1 MAAGPRTGAA
11 PGEPN
16 ASAAEVFAG
25 RAAAPASAA
34 RLPTSTACLNPKCLA
49 DIFFVSVMNASVV
62 ILVAKQHPLYL
73 MRSRKSQ
80 YFQCFVVDYVL
91 ILHPFGEGGTVE
103 QRRESGNPPARAARS
118 PASRSPAGGRRRGT
132 ARDRASGHGKGGAR
146 RARDGRHAA
155 RAGDDVAG
163 FGFAPTLPGEGAE
176 FGARGSEFGVRS
188 SEFGARSSGLGARSS
203 GLGVRSSEF
212 GVRGSEFGARSSEF
226 GVRSSGL
233 GVRGSG
239 LGARSSE
246 FGARSS
252 KLGARSSER
261 GAGAWGEN
269 AAYRRRGGVGR
280 GAARG
285 LSAPRSA
292 AVNGAMRRYLAVPG
306 GIGWYSAMSAGRLAR
321 RAAA

>member
-1 MAAGPRTGAA
+1 
-11 PGEPN
+11 
-16 ASAAEVFAG
+16 
-25 RAAAPASAA
+25 
-34 RLPTSTACLNPKCLA
+34 
-49 DIFFVSVMNASVV
+49 MNASVV

-132 ARDRASGHGKGGAR
+132 TRDRASGHGKGGAR

-163 FGFAPTLPGEGAE
+163 FGFASTLPGEGAE
-176 FGARGSEFGVRS
+176 FGARGSGLGVRGSEFGARSSGLGVRGSEFGVRS
-188 SEFGARSSGLGARSS
+188 SEFGARSSELGTRNSELGTRNSELGTRSRCV
-203 GLGVRSSEF
+203 GR
-212 GVRGSEFGARSSEF
+212 
-226 GVRSSGL
+226 
-233 GVRGSG
+233 
-239 LGARSSE
+239 
-246 FGARSS
+246 
-252 KLGARSSER
+252 ER
-261 GAGAWGEN
+261 GVSSAGWG
-269 AAYRRRGGVGR
+269 GMGR

-285 LSAPRSA
+285 RSAPRSA

-306 GIGWYSAMSAGRLAR
+306 GIGWYSAMSAGRPGAPRRDAYSTPVR
-321 RAAA
+321 RAPARHSSISRTFTRLPLILPALSLRSASRAMPRSTAT

>member
-1 MAAGPRTGAA
+1 
-11 PGEPN
+11 
-16 ASAAEVFAG
+16 
-25 RAAAPASAA
+25 
-34 RLPTSTACLNPKCLA
+34 
-49 DIFFVSVMNASVV
+49 MNASVV

-132 ARDRASGHGKGGAR
+132 TRDRASGHGKGGAR

-163 FGFAPTLPGEGAE
+163 FGFASTLPGEGAE
-176 FGARGSEFGVRS
+176 FGARGSGLGVRG
-188 SEFGARSSGLGARSS
+188 SEFGARSS

-212 GVRGSEFGARSSEF
+212 GVRSSEL
-226 GVRSSGL
+226 GTRNSELGTRNSELGTRSRCVG
-233 GVRGSG
+233 R
-239 LGARSSE
+239 
-246 FGARSS
+246 
-252 KLGARSSER
+252 ER
-261 GAGAWGEN
+261 GVSSAGWG
-269 AAYRRRGGVGR
+269 GMGR

-285 LSAPRSA
+285 RSAPRSA

-306 GIGWYSAMSAGRLAR
+306 GIGWYSAMSAGRPGAPRRDAYSTPVR
-321 RAAA
+321 RAPARHSSISRTFTRLPLILPALSLRSASRAMPRSTAT

>member
-1 MAAGPRTGAA
+1 
-11 PGEPN
+11 
-16 ASAAEVFAG
+16 
-25 RAAAPASAA
+25 
-34 RLPTSTACLNPKCLA
+34 
-49 DIFFVSVMNASVV
+49 MNASVV

-91 ILHPFGEGGTVE
+91 ILHPLGEGGTVE

-132 ARDRASGHGKGGAR
+132 TRDRAPGHGKGGAR
-146 RARDGRHAA
+146 RARGGRHAA

-163 FGFAPTLPGEGAE
+163 FGFASTLPGGGAE
-176 FGARGSEFGVRS
+176 FGARG
-188 SEFGARSSGLGARSS
+188 SGLGARSS

-212 GVRGSEFGARSSEF
+212 GARS
-226 GVRSSGL
+226 
-233 GVRGSG
+233 
-239 LGARSSE
+239 A
-246 FGARSS
+246 
-252 KLGARSSER
+252 ER

-285 LSAPRSA
+285 RSAPRSA

>member
-1 MAAGPRTGAA
+1 
-11 PGEPN
+11 
-16 ASAAEVFAG
+16 
-25 RAAAPASAA
+25 
-34 RLPTSTACLNPKCLA
+34 
-49 DIFFVSVMNASVV
+49 MNASVV

-132 ARDRASGHGKGGAR
+132 TRDRASGHGKGGAR

-163 FGFAPTLPGEGAE
+163 FGFASTLPGEGAE
-176 FGARGSEFGVRS
+176 FGARGSGLGVRG
-188 SEFGARSSGLGARSS
+188 SEFGARSS

-212 GVRGSEFGARSSEF
+212 GARNSELGTRNSELGTRNSELGTRSRCV
-226 GVRSSGL
+226 GR
-233 GVRGSG
+233 
-239 LGARSSE
+239 
-246 FGARSS
+246 
-252 KLGARSSER
+252 ER
-261 GAGAWGEN
+261 GVSSAGWG
-269 AAYRRRGGVGR
+269 GMGR

-285 LSAPRSA
+285 RSAPRSA

-306 GIGWYSAMSAGRLAR
+306 GIGWYSAMSAGRPGAPRRDAYSTPVR
-321 RAAA
+321 RAPARHSSISRTFTRLPLILPALSLRSASRAMPRSTAT

>member
-1 MAAGPRTGAA
+1 
-11 PGEPN
+11 
-16 ASAAEVFAG
+16 
-25 RAAAPASAA
+25 
-34 RLPTSTACLNPKCLA
+34 
-49 DIFFVSVMNASVV
+49 
-62 ILVAKQHPLYL
+62 

-132 ARDRASGHGKGGAR
+132 TRDRASGHGKGGAR

-163 FGFAPTLPGEGAE
+163 FGFASTLPGEGAE

-188 SEFGARSSGLGARSS
+188 SEP
-203 GLGVRSSEF
+203 
-212 GVRGSEFGARSSEF
+212 
-226 GVRSSGL
+226 
-233 GVRGSG
+233 
-239 LGARSSE
+239 
-246 FGARSS
+246 
-252 KLGARSSER
+252 ER

-285 LSAPRSA
+285 RSAPRSA

-306 GIGWYSAMSAGRLAR
+306 GIGWYSAMSAGRPGAPQRDAYSTPVR
-321 RAAA
+321 RAPARHSSISRTFTRLPLILPALSLRSASRAMPRSTAT

>member
-1 MAAGPRTGAA
+1 
-11 PGEPN
+11 
-16 ASAAEVFAG
+16 
-25 RAAAPASAA
+25 
-34 RLPTSTACLNPKCLA
+34 
-49 DIFFVSVMNASVV
+49 
-62 ILVAKQHPLYL
+62 

-132 ARDRASGHGKGGAR
+132 TRDRASGHGKGGAR

-176 FGARGSEFGVRS
+176 FGARGS
-188 SEFGARSSGLGARSS
+188 GL
-203 GLGVRSSEF
+203 
-212 GVRGSEFGARSSEF
+212 GARSSEF

-239 LGARSSE
+239 LGVRGSEFGVRSSEFGARSSGLGARSSE

-252 KLGARSSER
+252 ELGTRNSEPVRGART
-261 GAGAWGEN
+261 
-269 AAYRRRGGVGR
+269 RRIVGGVGWGGVGG

-285 LSAPRSA
+285 RSAPRSA

-306 GIGWYSAMSAGRLAR
+306 GIGWYSAMSAGRPGAPRRDAYSTPVR
-321 RAAA
+321 RAPARHSSISRTFTRLPLILPALSLRSASRAMPRSTAT

>member
-1 MAAGPRTGAA
+1 
-11 PGEPN
+11 
-16 ASAAEVFAG
+16 
-25 RAAAPASAA
+25 
-34 RLPTSTACLNPKCLA
+34 
-49 DIFFVSVMNASVV
+49 
-62 ILVAKQHPLYL
+62 

-132 ARDRASGHGKGGAR
+132 TRDRASGHGKGGAR

-163 FGFAPTLPGEGAE
+163 FGFASTLPGEGAE
-176 FGARGSEFGVRS
+176 FGVRGSGLGARGSEFGVRS
-188 SEFGARSSGLGARSS
+188 SELGARS
-203 GLGVRSSEF
+203 
-212 GVRGSEFGARSSEF
+212 A
-226 GVRSSGL
+226 
-233 GVRGSG
+233 
-239 LGARSSE
+239 
-246 FGARSS
+246 
-252 KLGARSSER
+252 ER

-306 GIGWYSAMSAGRLAR
+306 GIGWYSAMSAGRPGAPRRDAYSTPVQRAPAR
-321 RAAA
+321 HSSISRTFTRLPLILPALSLRSASRAMPRSTAT

>member
-1 MAAGPRTGAA
+1 
-11 PGEPN
+11 
-16 ASAAEVFAG
+16 
-25 RAAAPASAA
+25 
-34 RLPTSTACLNPKCLA
+34 
-49 DIFFVSVMNASVV
+49 
-62 ILVAKQHPLYL
+62 

-118 PASRSPAGGRRRGT
+118 PTSRSPAGGRRRGT
-132 ARDRASGHGKGGAR
+132 TRDRASGHGKGGAR

-163 FGFAPTLPGEGAE
+163 FGFASTLPGEGAE

-188 SEFGARSSGLGARSS
+188 SEFGAGAR
-203 GLGVRSSEF
+203 GRCVGR
-212 GVRGSEFGARSSEF
+212 
-226 GVRSSGL
+226 
-233 GVRGSG
+233 
-239 LGARSSE
+239 
-246 FGARSS
+246 
-252 KLGARSSER
+252 ER
-261 GAGAWGEN
+261 GVSSAGWGG
-269 AAYRRRGGVGR
+269 AGR

-306 GIGWYSAMSAGRLAR
+306 GIGWYSAMSAGRPGAPRRDAYSTPVR
-321 RAAA
+321 RAPARHSSISRTFTRLPLILPALSLRSASRAMPRSTAT

>member
-1 MAAGPRTGAA
+1 
-11 PGEPN
+11 
-16 ASAAEVFAG
+16 
-25 RAAAPASAA
+25 
-34 RLPTSTACLNPKCLA
+34 
-49 DIFFVSVMNASVV
+49 MNASVV

-132 ARDRASGHGKGGAR
+132 TRDRASGHGKGGAR

-163 FGFAPTLPGEGAE
+163 FGFASTLPGEGAE
-176 FGARGSEFGVRS
+176 FGARGS
-188 SEFGARSSGLGARSS
+188 GL
-203 GLGVRSSEF
+203 
-212 GVRGSEFGARSSEF
+212 GVRGSEFG
-226 GVRSSGL
+226 V
-233 GVRGSG
+233 
-239 LGARSSE
+239 
-246 FGARSS
+246 RSS

-269 AAYRRRGGVGR
+269 AAYRRRGGVGWGGAGR

>member
-1 MAAGPRTGAA
+1 
-11 PGEPN
+11 
-16 ASAAEVFAG
+16 
-25 RAAAPASAA
+25 
-34 RLPTSTACLNPKCLA
+34 
-49 DIFFVSVMNASVV
+49 MNASVV

-132 ARDRASGHGKGGAR
+132 TRDRASGHGKGGAR

-163 FGFAPTLPGEGAE
+163 FGFASTLPGEGAE
-176 FGARGSEFGVRS
+176 FGARGSGLGVRGSEFGARSSGLGVRGSEFGVRS
-188 SEFGARSSGLGARSS
+188 SEFGARSSELGTRNSELGTRSRCV
-203 GLGVRSSEF
+203 GR
-212 GVRGSEFGARSSEF
+212 
-226 GVRSSGL
+226 
-233 GVRGSG
+233 
-239 LGARSSE
+239 
-246 FGARSS
+246 
-252 KLGARSSER
+252 ER
-261 GAGAWGEN
+261 GVSSAGWG
-269 AAYRRRGGVGR
+269 GMGR

-285 LSAPRSA
+285 RSAPRSA

-306 GIGWYSAMSAGRLAR
+306 GIGWYSAMSAGRPGAPRRDAYSTPVR
-321 RAAA
+321 RAPARHSSISRTFTRLPLILPALSLRSASRAMPRSTAT

>member
-1 MAAGPRTGAA
+1 
-11 PGEPN
+11 
-16 ASAAEVFAG
+16 
-25 RAAAPASAA
+25 
-34 RLPTSTACLNPKCLA
+34 
-49 DIFFVSVMNASVV
+49 MNASVV

-176 FGARGSEFGVRS
+176 FGARGS
-188 SEFGARSSGLGARSS
+188 
-203 GLGVRSSEF
+203 GLGV
-212 GVRGSEFGARSSEF
+212 RSSEF

-252 KLGARSSER
+252 KLGARSSELGAR
-261 GAGAWGEN
+261 GRCVGRERGVSSAGWGGAGRGSGPERAAIGGGERGD
-269 AAYRRRGGVGR
+269 AAVSGGARRYWMVFGDVGRPAGPARRGVTPIR
-280 GAARG
+280 RPC
-285 LSAPRSA
+285 SAPPRVIRPSA
-292 AVNGAMRRYLAVPG
+292 APSPACP
-306 GIGWYSAMSAGRLAR
+306 
-321 RAAA
+321 

>member
-1 MAAGPRTGAA
+1 
-11 PGEPN
+11 
-16 ASAAEVFAG
+16 
-25 RAAAPASAA
+25 
-34 RLPTSTACLNPKCLA
+34 
-49 DIFFVSVMNASVV
+49 MNASVV

-132 ARDRASGHGKGGAR
+132 TRDRASGHGKGGAR

-176 FGARGSEFGVRS
+176 FGARGS
-188 SEFGARSSGLGARSS
+188 GL
-203 GLGVRSSEF
+203 
-212 GVRGSEFGARSSEF
+212 GARSSEF

-239 LGARSSE
+239 LGVRGSEFGVRSSEFGARSSGLGARSSE

-252 KLGARSSER
+252 ELGTRNSEPVRGART
-261 GAGAWGEN
+261 
-269 AAYRRRGGVGR
+269 RRIVGGVGWGGAGR
-280 GAARG
+280 GSGPERAAIGGGERG
-285 LSAPRSA
+285 DA
-292 AVNGAMRRYLAVPG
+292 AVSGGARRYWMVFG
-306 GIGWYSAMSAGRLAR
+306 DVGRPAR